1 MSEKAK
7 EVKPP
12 LPHLTGEKDYVWA
25 KGKKHGVSSV
35 HVFVP
40 LMITFGASLLV
51 LSRSFAT
58 PSRIPAIV
66 FLFCGILGIL
76 VSVVLFL
83 VYTVV
88 ILPALRK
95 ATALRQKNDG

>member
-1 MSEKAK
+1 MSEQSNV
-7 EVKPP
+7 VKPP
-12 LPHLTGEKDYVWA
+12 LPHLTGEKDYVSA

-35 HVFVP
+35 HVFAP
-40 LMITFGASLLV
+40 LMVSFGASLFV
-51 LSRSFAT
+51 ISRSFAT

-66 FLFCGILGIL
+66 FLVCGILGIL

-83 VYTVV
+83 VYTVM

-95 ATALRQKNDG
+95 ATALRQKNDE